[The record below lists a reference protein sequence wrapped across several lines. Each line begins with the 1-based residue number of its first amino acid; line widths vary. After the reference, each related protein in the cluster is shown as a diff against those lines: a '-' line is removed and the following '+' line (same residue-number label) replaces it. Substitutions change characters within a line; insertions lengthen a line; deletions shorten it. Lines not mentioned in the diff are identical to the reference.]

1 MYLPDPRT
9 SQPLTNV
16 DALPAS
22 LQSWLA
28 NPAAQTVPADA
39 IEDMLFAGHDEQLQ
53 QLLTALPVATRRDVW
68 KAVAGLADGTN
79 SREREDGKLV
89 RLFAIPLVI
98 VAGARQPH
106 TIPALIPNP
115 LEMRALLVEHGVMDS
130 SNHVWMSGE
139 LVDLAGLSA
148 IPMSKWYQAALATTL
163 ATQGFPFEL
172 PASPVAVDSRERVQL
187 RFIVGIVVE
196 DASRQRAMVGA
207 PVGKWGMALS
217 QLLQQQW
224 QTEGLTLFVM
234 PRALTG
240 VVAGQRDARFT
251 CLEVAFQLFASAIIR
266 RAREGVGDP
275 AAVVSIHDNAEI
287 RVTIGSRLQPDVAER
302 FVWPLD
308 DLDQIESVLHMMQIF
323 FEECQV
329 TDVTVA
335 EQILPDRN
343 AEGAP
348 LFLAVDATTAVQPN

>member
-1 MYLPDPRT
+1 MRLPDPRT
-9 SQPLTNV
+9 RQPLANTA
-16 DALPAS
+16 ALPDS
-22 LQSWLA
+22 LQSWVA
-28 NPAAQTVPADA
+28 NPSTQA
-39 IEDMLFAGHDEQLQ
+39 IPVNALEDLLFAGQDEQLQ
-53 QLLTALPVATRRDVW
+53 QVLAALPVTARRDAW
-68 KAVAGLADGTN
+68 KAVAGLADGT
-79 SREREDGKLV
+79 EAVAREDGKLV
-89 RLFAIPLVI
+89 RFFAIPLVI

-106 TIPALIPNP
+106 TIPSLIPNP

-148 IPMSKWYQAALATTL
+148 IPLSKWYQAALATTL

-196 DASRQRAMVGA
+196 DESRQRAIVGA

-234 PRALTG
+234 PRALSG
-240 VVAGQRDARFT
+240 LVAGQNDARFT

-275 AAVVSIHDNAEI
+275 AAVVSMHENAEI
-287 RVTIGSRLQPDVAER
+287 RVTIGSRLQPEVSER

-308 DLDQIESVLHMMQIF
+308 ELDQIESVLHMMQIF

-329 TDVTVA
+329 TDVTVV

-343 AEGAP
+343 ADGSP
-348 LFLAVDATTAVQPN
+348 LFLPVDAAGGHTN